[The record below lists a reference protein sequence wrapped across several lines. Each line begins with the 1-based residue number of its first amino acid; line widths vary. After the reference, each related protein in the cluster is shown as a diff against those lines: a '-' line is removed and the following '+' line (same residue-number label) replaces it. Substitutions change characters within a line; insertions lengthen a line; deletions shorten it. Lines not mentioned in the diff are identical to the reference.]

1 MGTGNMADLDT
12 QKPIGETYLKKKCGK
27 PMVSENSLH
36 ILVRFHIE
44 LLVCL
49 WADQDRIGQGILG
62 IDDLTTF
69 PRLGFLSA
77 ESWLL
82 LNKLSTTQYHRKIQ
96 FNTA

>member
-1 MGTGNMADLDT
+1 
-12 QKPIGETYLKKKCGK
+12 
-27 PMVSENSLH
+27 MVSENSLH

>member
-1 MGTGNMADLDT
+1 MADLDT
-12 QKPIGETYLKKKCGK
+12 QKPIGETYFLKN
-27 PMVSENSLH
+27 VENLWFLENSLH

-49 WADQDRIGQGILG
+49 WVDQDRTGQGILG

-77 ESWLL
+77 ES
-82 LNKLSTTQYHRKIQ
+82 
-96 FNTA
+96 